1 MDENQLAMQQQI
13 MQLNAALEAQR
24 QQKRNQTLGLLAT
37 GGGVLLWWQAYAL
50 AIPEVAGLGLSA
62 FGILWLIVKG

>member
-1 MDENQLAMQQQI
+1 
-13 MQLNAALEAQR
+13 
-24 QQKRNQTLGLLAT
+24 
-37 GGGVLLWWQAYAL
+37 VLLWWQAYAL